1 MNVLC
6 GKAVFIRAY
15 NSNSSVPR
23 GVSFRN
29 KGEHPILGSCL
40 LTVFEVEHS

>member
-29 KGEHPILGSCL
+29 CYDINTDAIMRKSNF
-40 LTVFEVEHS
+40 T